1 MLRAWGFVHGVAS
14 VLAFIVKEY
23 NWGLYFG
30 IISIICFIGRVT
42 EVRYKK
48 SRH

>member
-1 MLRAWGFVHGVAS
+1 MLRAWGFVHAFAS
-14 VLAFIVKEY
+14 VLAFITREY

-30 IISIICFIGRVT
+30 IVSIICFIGKVLET
-42 EVRYKK
+42 NKEK

>member
-30 IISIICFIGRVT
+30 IVSILFFIGRIIELKKEK
-42 EVRYKK
+42 EV
-48 SRH
+48 